1 MEQEPGTCSFGE
13 RILVKLFLCLADKC
27 FQCLRGELIVCVG
40 DMSLKKKNPV
50 KEEGAREFGV
60 LSQEIGQMVTFRYK
74 LR

>member
-1 MEQEPGTCSFGE
+1 MEQGPATCSFGE

-40 DMSLKKKNPV
+40 DMSLKKTV
-50 KEEGAREFGV
+50 KGGGAREFGV